1 MNVNLR
7 GFERE
12 TRIKLLKYLKDK
24 YGYRPLCRLLGISR
38 SSMHRYLNNQ
48 RSIPN
53 NLLEKMLRY
62 IERDELTE
70 ILSSGESLKVLGFIY
85 ENGSVNYKLAAEFI
99 KHAVRDE
106 YLRNFMIDLIVQEYR
121 EELKKALGVSFENIV
136 FKWDSDFEYFLRNIK
151 RRRRISSMSMMS
163 YYKSIFMRYLEG
175 RRLNVKL
182 VDEIIRHE
190 NKWIRNIARHYI
202 QYLYY
207 KRGISPEA
215 YGWLMNVIP
224 SRSYRIYVK
233 RYKIE
238 DEDIR
243 NTFKFLRENH
253 EIYYII
259 YRLMLESGARYMH
272 ILRMIRDFNPDEYI
286 DTDYGYTKRLVIF
299 NKFARYYL
307 GLKYQYKRCDWIYMS
322 IDALNMLKKIAN
334 KRIDRNQVRKYVKRH
349 NLILP
354 KYIRKYSWRLM
365 VKVLGRELS
374 RFLQSR
380 FGELKISE
388 KVYEDLLSEADEKY
402 LDYLKVVEEYI

>member
-1 MNVNLR
+1 MNVGLK
-7 GFERE
+7 GIERDS
-12 TRIKLLKYLKDK
+12 RIKLLKFLKDR
-24 YGYRPLCRLLGISR
+24 YGYRPLCRMLNISR
-38 SSMHRYLNNQ
+38 SSMHRYLSGQ
-48 RSIPN
+48 RDIPD
-53 NLLEKMLRY
+53 NLLQKILEY
-62 IERDELTE
+62 IEEDELMN
-70 ILSSGESLKVLGFIY
+70 ILSAGESLKTLGFIN
-85 ENGSVNYKLAAEFI
+85 ENGSVNYKLAVEFM
-99 KHAVRDE
+99 KHMFRDE
-106 YLRNFMIDLIVQEYR
+106 YLRNMILDIVVKEYR
-121 EELKKALGVSFENIV
+121 SELKKLLGISFENIV
-136 FKWDSDFEYFLRNIK
+136 FEWDEDFEYFLKNLK
-151 RRRRISSMSMMS
+151 RRRKISSMSMLS
-163 YYKSIFMRYLEG
+163 YYKSIFMKYLEG

-190 NKWIRNIARHYI
+190 NKWLRNIARHYI

-253 EIYYII
+253 EIYYIV

-286 DTDYGYTKRLVIF
+286 ETDYGYTKRLVVF
-299 NKFARYYL
+299 DDFARYYL

-322 IDALNMLKKIAN
+322 IETLNMLMKIAN
-334 KRIDRNQVRKYVKRH
+334 KNIDRNQVRKYVKRH

-388 KVYEDLLSEADEKY
+388 KVYEDLLSETDEKY